1 MKSHFCVTTLFALAA
16 AQKVTVPADLA
27 QSFSS
32 SGTEGLQVSFGS
44 DASEGITDGQTISLN
59 DAQSPP
65 TFALG
70 DSSGVNRAISYTII
84 MLDTTDRN
92 ARKVQFLQK
101 AFKATGDKT
110 KLAAEGEPFI
120 PYKPPSFGQ
129 GPRQFSFLLYQ
140 QRGQDLA
147 QLSGV
152 PSSGTGPF
160 DLKKF
165 ETANNLQPPQ
175 VGMAITMLDDGNAD
189 EPRKDHPLST
199 SALPFEPFSPQ
210 DISSSP
216 FVSALIPVLPTASSL
231 NTKTAG
237 DTVEV
242 SFPAFAFTSGS
253 PTTISTPLLS
263 LATSDSQLLSEQSTI
278 TPASTVSSSFQ
289 SASPSVSPSV
299 SPSASPSVSAP
310 TSPAARQTR
319 TSIVVVTASPTSTA
333 TSSSGE
339 LVGAA
344 READNDRSAGASLY
358 GSAYGAM
365 FLEITLLVTQ
375 AGLYMLVL

>member
-44 DASEGITDGQTISLN
+44 DASEGITNGQTISLN

-92 ARKVQFLQK
+92 ARKVQFLQT

-120 PYKPPSFGQ
+120 AYKPPSFGQ

-140 QRGQDLA
+140 QRGQDLT

-165 ETANNLQPPQ
+165 ETANNLQPPR
-175 VGMAITMLDDGNAD
+175 VGMAITILDDGNAG

-199 SALPFEPFSPQ
+199 SALPFGPFAPQ
-210 DISSSP
+210 EISSSP
-216 FVSALIPVLPTASSL
+216 FISALIPVLSTASSP
-231 NTKTAG
+231 NTKTAV
-237 DTVEV
+237 DTVEA
-242 SFPAFAFTSGS
+242 SFPAFPFTSGS
-253 PTTISTPLLS
+253 PTTIPTPLLS
-263 LATSDSQLLSEQSTI
+263 LATSDSQLLSEQPII

-289 SASPSVSPSV
+289 SASPSVSPA
-299 SPSASPSVSAP
+299 ASSSVSAS

-333 TSSSGE
+333 TSSSSE
-339 LVGAA
+339 LLGAA
-344 READNDRSAGASLY
+344 REGDSDRSAGAGLY

-365 FLEITLLVTQ
+365 FLEIALLLAQ
-375 AGLYMLVL
+375 AGLCMLVL